1 MEKVFQDSQDY
12 SPQAREIIKQYADEI
27 ITGAIVMRTPVNS
40 LVKLGIK
47 IVSLGNFDN
56 DIYHL
61 FLEVYFESGKSLLL
75 EKNAVI
81 NFVKAPKVRTGSAM
95 EKVGNWHEVSFQSLL
110 DGARRVLGDK
120 YFTYDAKNNN
130 CQDFIMAILR
140 GSNLGTPENYKFIK
154 QDTRQMFK
162 GLKKTRNI
170 VKGVTR
176 LGGIVDRLIHGVGIE
191 NKISRN
197 TIMPRKMK
205 AGEIEGSPVMQ
216 EGGSVASGLY
226 AGRSVA
232 SGLYAGRGVKMEEK
246 MAEDS
251 VEGIGLYAGRGL
263 HILHHHYHHSQ
274 MNESPEGRGF
284 IKELGKKALKAA
296 AKEAVHHGLPKV
308 AGLAGAKLGM
318 MIGGPLGAA
327 AGAKLGHDLGEM
339 GASEAKKAIG
349 DGLKKP
355 HMVKGSE
362 AAKAYMA
369 KIRAMRK
376 K

>member
-1 MEKVFQDSQDY
+1 
-12 SPQAREIIKQYADEI
+12 
-27 ITGAIVMRTPVNS
+27 MRTPVNA

-81 NFVKAPKVRTGSAM
+81 NFVPAPKVRSGSAM

-120 YFTYDAKNNN
+120 YFSYDPKTNN
-130 CQDFIMAILR
+130 CQDYIMAILR

-162 GLKKTRNI
+162 GLKKTRTI

-176 LGGIVDRLIHGVGIE
+176 LGGIVDRLINGVGIE

-205 AGEIEGSPVMQ
+205 GGEVEGSPVMQ

-226 AGRSVA
+226 AGR
-232 SGLYAGRGVKMEEK
+232 GVKMAEK

-251 VEGIGLYAGRGL
+251 VEGLGLYAGRGL
-263 HILHHHYHHSQ
+263 HILHHHYHHHRERS
-274 MNESPEGRGF
+274 ESPEGRGF
-284 IKELGKKALKAA
+284 VKELGKKALKHV
-296 AKEAVHHGLPKV
+296 AKEALTHALPKV

-318 MIGGPLGAA
+318 MVGGPLGAA

-339 GASEAKKAIG
+339 GANEGKRAIG
-349 DGLKKP
+349 DGLKKS
-355 HMVKGSE
+355 HMVKGSPE
-362 AAKAYMA
+362 AKAYMA
-369 KIRAMRK
+369 KIRAMRGRK
-376 K
+376 N